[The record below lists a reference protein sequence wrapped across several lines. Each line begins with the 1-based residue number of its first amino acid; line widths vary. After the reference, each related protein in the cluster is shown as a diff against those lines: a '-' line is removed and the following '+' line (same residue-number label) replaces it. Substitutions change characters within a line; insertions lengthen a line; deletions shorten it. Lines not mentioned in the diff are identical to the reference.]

1 MPYLGN
7 EPAEAYSNIAYQ
19 DFGTQSGTTFTL
31 DFPAGAPGELEV
43 FVNNVRQEPSV
54 AYTVSGTT
62 LTMTGTVAATDDF
75 YVVFQ
80 GKAQQT
86 VTHPANT
93 ALVASSGTFSSTL
106 AVTGAS
112 TFSGATTIT
121 TADNSTQLTLKS
133 TDADAAAGPRF
144 DLIRD
149 SASPADGD
157 NIGRI
162 RYMFDND
169 AAERTEGVRLDG
181 VLVDVTDGTE
191 DVSYAVSTMQAGTLT
206 ESMRVDHAGGVRI
219 NTTAQL
225 FNNIGNEKL
234 TVDGKTTGQA
244 ASFSTSTSGGFPAI
258 YVRNTVSGTV
268 NAIIFEQGLPSAA
281 VGSIT
286 MAGGSSTAYNTSSDY
301 RLKTEVTY
309 DWDATTR
316 LKQLKPARFKWIVA
330 GDDAVFVD
338 GFLAHEAQAVVPE
351 AVTGTKDE
359 VDADGNA
366 VMQGIDQSKL
376 VPLLVKTIQE
386 LEARIAALEAN

>member
-31 DFPAGAPGELEV
+31 DFPVGAPGELEV

-93 ALVASSGTFSSTL
+93 ALVATSGTFSGDLT
-106 AVTGAS
+106 VDT
-112 TFSGATTIT
+112 
-121 TADNSTQLTLKS
+121 DTLKVDS
-133 TDADAAAGPRF
+133 TNNRVG
-144 DLIRD
+144 IGT
-149 SASPADGD
+149 ASPAVPLHVKDSAPSFALQTSGSMTSGNRADFSVFNSDTGTVGLIRFGAVTD
-157 NIGRI
+157 NVGTDIQFFNRPAGGSL
-162 RYMFDND
+162 
-169 AAERTEGVRLDG
+169 TELMRLDA
-181 VLVDVTDGTE
+181 
-191 DVSYAVSTMQAGTLT
+191 YN
-206 ESMRVDHAGGVRI
+206 GVRI
-219 NTTAQL
+219 GTASHIT
-225 FNNIGNEKL
+225 NSATNEKL
-234 TVDGKTTGQA
+234 TVDGGSTGQA
-244 ASFSTSTSGGFPAI
+244 ATFSTSTSGGFPAM
-258 YVRNTVSGTV
+258 YVRNTLSGTV
-268 NAIIFEQGLPSAA
+268 NAIIFRQGSPSAT

-301 RLKTEVTY
+301 RLKTAVTY

-366 VMQGIDQSKL
+366 VMQGIDQSKI
-376 VPLLVKTIQE
+376 VPLLVKTIIE

>member
-7 EPAEAYSNIAYQ
+7 APAEAYSNIAYQ

-31 DFPAGAPGELEV
+31 DFPVGAPGELEV

-93 ALVASSGTFSSTL
+93 ALVATSGTFSGDLT
-106 AVTGAS
+106 VDT
-112 TFSGATTIT
+112 
-121 TADNSTQLTLKS
+121 DTLKVDS
-133 TDADAAAGPRF
+133 TNNRVG
-144 DLIRD
+144 IGT
-149 SASPADGD
+149 ASPAVPLHVKDSAPSFALQTSGSMTSGNRADFSVFNSDTGTVGLIRFGAVTD
-157 NIGRI
+157 NVGTDIQFFNRPAGGSL
-162 RYMFDND
+162 
-169 AAERTEGVRLDG
+169 TELMRLDA
-181 VLVDVTDGTE
+181 
-191 DVSYAVSTMQAGTLT
+191 YN
-206 ESMRVDHAGGVRI
+206 GVRI
-219 NTTAQL
+219 GTASHIT
-225 FNNIGNEKL
+225 NSATNEKL
-234 TVDGKTTGQA
+234 TVDGGSTGQA
-244 ASFSTSTSGGFPAI
+244 ATFSTSTSGGFPAM
-258 YVRNTVSGTV
+258 YVRNTLSGTV
-268 NAIIFEQGLPSAA
+268 NAIIFHQGAPSAA

-301 RLKTEVTY
+301 RLKTAVTY

-366 VMQGIDQSKL
+366 VMQGIDQSKI
-376 VPLLVKTIQE
+376 VPLLVKTIIE